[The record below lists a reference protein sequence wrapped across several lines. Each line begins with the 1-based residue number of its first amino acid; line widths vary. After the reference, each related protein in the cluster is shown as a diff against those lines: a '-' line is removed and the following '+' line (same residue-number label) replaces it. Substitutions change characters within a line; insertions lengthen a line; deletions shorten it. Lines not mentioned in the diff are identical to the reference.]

1 MTEKC
6 ADRDCRDGL
15 YTEIHKKAPKST
27 IITMITVFITLLGVC
42 VGGPLLYS
50 MAAEK
55 KQNDKIA
62 EIPVIQKDIEHIKGN
77 IKTINSAVEDIRKE
91 MRKQINKD
99 DLNRLIEAVRN
110 GK

>member
-1 MTEKC
+1 MDKC
-6 ADRDCRDGL
+6 PDG
-15 YTEIHKKAPKST
+15 KCQAQKVSWKSLGL
-27 IITMITVFITLLGVC
+27 TVLALMSILTTVVLFA
-42 VGGPLLYS
+42 
-50 MAAEK
+50 MAGER

-99 DLNRLIEAVRN
+99 DLNRLIEAVKN